1 MATTIWKFNLNET
14 TTTLDLPEESWVLSV
29 GAQGGFICLWVL
41 VDTESPK
48 TKRTFKFYGTGW
60 NIEEHKDALFYIG
73 TVQMPC
79 TGFVFHVFEE
89 EDFGF
94 DLSIGNIPDLE
105 VEITRMNAYADKTD
119 SEYRET
125 LRRLVK
131 RGE

>member
-14 TTTLDLPEESWVLSV
+14 TTLDLPEESQVLSV
-29 GAQGGFICLWVL
+29 GAQGDFICLWVL
-41 VDTESPK
+41 VDPDNPK
-48 TKRTFKFYGTGW
+48 TPRTFRFYGTGW
-60 NIEEHKDALFYIG
+60 DIKESIENLFYIG
-73 TVQMPC
+73 TVQMPY

-89 EDFGF
+89 DFGL
-94 DLSIGNIPDLE
+94 DLSTSNIPDLE